1 LKIAVCISGAVRNSS
16 EIIAS
21 NLGNLK
27 DLGHEIDVYMHLQ
40 KPSTSFRNSYDGKI
54 YSKSR
59 CYLPYING
67 FETNNVEVQTD
78 IPLSNELKIRFE
90 SRTFEQILFDF
101 GLEKT
106 WHQLQNI
113 EIEIPGTSK
122 TLRPH
127 LPHFRNT
134 LFMLVNMYEAERLR
148 EQFNLT
154 VDGVLRLRPDFLMS
168 QSFLKTLDP
177 KNLIIPI
184 RTSGSEFNYGWGHSS
199 DQCFFSNPSAISSIS
214 NLVLHLEDLWSK
226 EKVYVPE
233 SFSAPFLYGDVL
245 FGYWMKHRLNTERIL
260 VPDGGDLVRENIVR
274 KYLWNRDFLAQRNQ
288 YLNWVD
294 YNRSVAKWQ
303 NAQRKGSPSN

>member
-1 LKIAVCISGAVRNSS
+1 VNSK
-16 EIIAS
+16 
-21 NLGNLK
+21 L
-27 DLGHEIDVYMHLQ
+27 DLNHV
-40 KPSTSFRNSYDGKI
+40 
-54 YSKSR
+54 
-59 CYLPYING
+59 
-67 FETNNVEVQTD
+67 
-78 IPLSNELKIRFE
+78 LSNKIL
-90 SRTFEQILFDF
+90 IDF

-106 WHQLQNI
+106 WHHLQNF
-113 EIEIPGTSK
+113 EIEIPGTSR

-134 LFMLVNMYEAERLR
+134 LFMLVNMYEAERER
-148 EQFNLT
+148 QRSNLI

-168 QSFLKTLDP
+168 RSFLNSLDP

-184 RTSGSEFNYGWGHSS
+184 RTSGREFDYGWGHSS
-199 DQCFFSNPSAISSIS
+199 DQCFFSNPSAVSSIS

-245 FGYWMKHRLNTERIL
+245 FGYWTKHQLNTRKIL
-260 VPDGGDLVRENIVR
+260 IADGGDLVREKIVR
-274 KYLWNRDFLAQRNQ
+274 KYLWNRNFLAQRSQ
-288 YLNWVD
+288 YLNWVE